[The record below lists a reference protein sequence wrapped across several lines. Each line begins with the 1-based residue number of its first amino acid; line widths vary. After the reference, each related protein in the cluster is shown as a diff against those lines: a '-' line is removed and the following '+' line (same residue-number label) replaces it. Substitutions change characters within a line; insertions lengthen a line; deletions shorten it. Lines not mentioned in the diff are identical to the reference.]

1 MFKVRIKTSPE
12 GGTYKSTGQQEGYGL
27 VRNLRGMQVS
37 PESVAV
43 NDKMGAI
50 PRDQANIEVE
60 GGESVIGDVNKDGTM
75 ELMHFQGKRHTEGGV
90 PVNIPEGSFIYSDT
104 KSLTIKDP
112 EVIEKIFNLPAR
124 KQGYTPAEISRKY
137 DINVY
142 IEILKDETSDPLA
155 KRSAAE
161 MLKKNKQK
169 LGLLAFIQESMK
181 GFPDGIPAIAEEV
194 LSTMGIDPN
203 QMAQQFAPQQPQQG
217 MGMQQGAMPPMG
229 EQGIPM
235 SEDEDAMAGMMPE
248 GPAVAPEDIA
258 NQMQGKFGGTMLPSY
273 EGAGVV
279 DFNPDPFAVYTNSVF
294 KFQPGTQSMNL
305 SCKPGFVY
313 NSHIGE
319 CVTPMW
325 KNTKEVYRIPYE
337 SFQKNHEDFV
347 FSRGSTSAPVKKQS
361 AADKKAQEIF
371 DKSFKIIDKGP
382 TNYEKSKAEQAR
394 LIEEKRKKEGYYEK
408 ASQAG
413 TLTKKVFEGTA
424 TSEEEALLKDLNK
437 YFLGLD
443 PATGKFT
450 DERQAEEDLVYSIDK
465 KYGTL
470 SIEQKEKQKR
480 EEKAKAEGF
489 ESYAD
494 MVTKEKTFGDAIPG
508 FGSKDALKEYMN
520 SGSGQFTAGD
530 TFYKALLSNDP
541 QQMIAA
547 ADDIKNIDVDWSLG
561 WLPFTDQDKVDD
573 MYSILYEQAYKILNE
588 KEKVKIQ
595 KYYQTD
601 DMLKKADDLITDY
614 DKKAREAVDVKTKKQ
629 YADLAAKYKRYKQ
642 YLESPGHESWKK
654 KVNSS
659 KFEAEDSWL
668 PGPGIGSVI
677 QDEEVMPRYGYPT
690 DFLFNETEILGIN
703 LNRDDVVE
711 GSDSWFD
718 GPRFKTYFEI
728 YDEITK
734 GHDKI
739 KGTTVATIAPI
750 ANKGLTHT
758 NERQGFLNY
767 NAPEVIDNVRTIN
780 QVQNPSNSAK
790 DAKGYAQPYKLK
802 AAPNSIFTM
811 GKNVDGQMVWFE
823 ETQDGAQLEVSN
835 QAWVDSLNTAAS
847 TKEGKKVA
855 LPAAK
860 APMDA
865 IQLLEQENKINPQTT
880 VTPIKKEN
888 TTEKKTDVV
897 APVGRQ
903 PQPTQAK
910 PKYEGGFTDQDFD
923 KLFGSGGMRLGGTM
937 PAVGS
942 NVTIGDKVF
951 RYGGLINENGKLR
964 YDRGGSVLPKYPGGG
979 TSGGGEPVT
988 SEVKVV
994 TDPNKNGGKPMNA
1007 YTITYKGSDGDPNHN
1022 TVVQVL
1028 EDQATGNVIVR
1039 RNETTKEAIP
1049 AGVEITRS
1057 SYDWIKADN
1066 LNASEKK
1073 EIESRWNGNTQAYL
1087 DFKNANNQIRLNT
1100 KFRDAIVTQYKADVA
1115 DPELRMYTGKD
1126 RNTRKKFSDLYGAD
1140 VKALAADPEKIIN
1153 TMMQFEENNARM
1165 AAFGYGDR
1173 TSGTGPWS
1181 DPNFKA
1187 GQNVAAKGDPT
1198 LSDYQ
1203 GNYVN
1208 KEARQII
1215 VDNQAKDG
1223 KVNLSDI
1230 DFSKNELGQGTYIS
1244 YRRALLNN
1252 PDFQGLASHK
1262 QTGVNDE
1269 TVFDIQGQVSGID
1282 RYSTN
1287 TTLEERL
1294 GYNLNP
1300 PPPETKPGEKNTFY
1314 CVEYSDGTKETK
1326 TVTYKEGEQPVA
1338 PSGEINGK
1346 TVTKA
1351 TQYETAD
1358 DATKNCGTPTKIPP
1372 PTKQPPQPDT
1382 WFAPDIVNYMTNE
1395 RQIIPNT
1402 PPVLRQMNA
1411 AYSGYDTINPI
1422 TRIAGTTGL
1431 VKQSQDLAMNT
1442 MDAQTAFTAG
1452 ANQGFEQLSRDIA
1465 DVEEGNTTKIVNP
1478 YLQTIGQLNTDVD
1491 YKNTMLRGKFDNEYA
1506 TYVEELAGQ
1515 RNKKDAQ
1522 GAMLFGTGWGNV
1534 QKDNSLRVMYPNAWH
1549 AQRLSP
1555 TFAWSGAGKDPL
1567 AAVDTSVSPGT
1578 AATTQADC
1586 SKAYADAYAQVKNDT
1601 TMPQD
1606 AKEEYAS
1613 NMQKACISQ
1622 NMNRANAQ
1630 TKTQQQMYGQN
1641 FIQQRFGGTMYT
1653 APGSMEFGG
1662 VYFDDIY

>member
-112 EVIEKIFNLPAR
+112 EVIEKIFNLPPR

-137 DINVY
+137 DINAYV
-142 IEILKDETSDPLA
+142 EILKDENSDPLA

-258 NQMQGKFGGTMLPSY
+258 NQMQGKFGGAMPKFPEGGESFFDMLNRITYGNSY
-273 EGAGVV
+273 TDYA
-279 DFNPDPFAVYTNSVF
+279 PRA
-294 KFQPGTQSMNL
+294 
-305 SCKPGFVY
+305 CKPGYVY
-313 NSHIGE
+313 NSYVGT
-319 CVTPMW
+319 CVSPAY
-325 KNTKEVYRIPYE
+325 KNVKQVYNIPYDA
-337 SFQKNHEDFV
+337 FQSN
-347 FSRGSTSAPVKKQS
+347 APQWQSPPVVTAPKKKPS
-361 AADKKAQEIF
+361 AADQKAQNLF
-371 DKSFKIIDKGP
+371 DNAFKIIDNGP
-382 TNYEKSKAEQAR
+382 TAYEKSKAEQIR

-413 TLTKKVFEGTA
+413 ALTKKVLEGNA

-450 DERQAEEDLVYSIDK
+450 DERQAEEDLVYDTDK
-465 KYGTL
+465 KFGTL
-470 SIEQKEKQKR
+470 SVEQKAKAKR
-480 EEKAKAEGF
+480 EEEAKAEGF

-494 MVTKEKTFGDAIPG
+494 KVTKEKILGNNIPG
-508 FGSKDALKEYMN
+508 FGSKDALEEYMN

-547 ADDIKNIDVDWSLG
+547 ADDIKNTDVDWSVG
-561 WLPFTDQDKVDD
+561 WLPWTDQDKVDD
-573 MYSILYEQAYKILNE
+573 MYDILYEQAYKILNE
-588 KEKVKIQ
+588 KEKAKIQ

-614 DKKAREAVDVKTKKQ
+614 EKKAREAVDVKTKRQ
-629 YADLAAKYKRYKQ
+629 YADLAAKYKRYKD
-642 YLESPGHESWKK
+642 YLQTPGHESWKK

-659 KFEAEDSWL
+659 KFEAENSWL

-677 QDEEVMPRYGYPT
+677 QDEEIMDRYGYPT
-690 DFLFNETEILGIN
+690 DVLYNETEILGIN

-711 GSDSWFD
+711 GSDSWFG

-758 NERQGFLNY
+758 NERQGFLNW
-767 NAPEVIDNVRTIN
+767 NGPEIVDNVRTIS

-865 IQLLEQENKINPQTT
+865 IQLLEQENKINPQT
-880 VTPIKKEN
+880 VIPIKKEN

-903 PQPTQAK
+903 TQPTQAK
-910 PKYEGGFTDQDFD
+910 PKYEGGFTDQDLD

-942 NVTIGDKVF
+942 NITIGDKVF

-964 YDRGGSVLPKYPGGG
+964 YDRGGSVLPKYNNAG
-979 TSGGGEPVT
+979 TVKGGGEPVK

-994 TDPNKNGGKPMNA
+994 TEPGKNGGKPMNA
-1007 YTITYKGSDGDPNHN
+1007 YTLTYKGSDGDPNHN

-1028 EDQATGNVIVR
+1028 EDQATGNVILR
-1039 RNETTKEAIP
+1039 RNQATNQSIP
-1049 AGVEITRS
+1049 AGVPITRS
-1057 SYDWIKADN
+1057 SYDYVTKDN
-1066 LNASEKK
+1066 LNEYEKK
-1073 EIESRWNGNTQAYL
+1073 ELAEKWNNDESQYLTFLNTS
-1087 DFKNANNQIRLNT
+1087 NQIRTN
-1100 KFRDAIVTQYKADVA
+1100 KDFREGLKKQFDKDIQIN
-1115 DPELRMYTGKD
+1115 ESYTGRASGK
-1126 RNTRKKFSDLYGAD
+1126 TGYVGALSAMGEEEVLNQLLD
-1140 VKALAADPEKIIN
+1140 
-1153 TMMQFEENNARM
+1153 FESRNARLK
-1165 AAFGYGDR
+1165 AYGFDAYS
-1173 TSGTGPWS
+1173 TDQGTAGGS
-1181 DPNFKA
+1181 DV
-1187 GQNVAAKGDPT
+1187 GQ
-1198 LSDYQ
+1198 
-1203 GNYVN
+1203 YVN
-1208 KEARQII
+1208 KQARDLINNTAGLA
-1215 VDNQAKDG
+1215 DLRTNAFDRGYKGQAA
-1223 KVNLSDI
+1223 
-1230 DFSKNELGQGTYIS
+1230 YIA
-1244 YRRALLNN
+1244 YNHLLNDDPAWKAQNLGN
-1252 PDFQGLASHK
+1252 PQY
-1262 QTGVNDE
+1262 GVSDE
-1269 TVFDIQGQVSGID
+1269 DIGAGKSTVSGID
-1282 RYSTN
+1282 NANTN
-1287 TTLEERL
+1287 TTLGQRL
-1294 GYNLNP
+1294 GWKADP
-1300 PPPETKPGEKNTFY
+1300 PPPVIKPGEKNKFY
-1314 CVEYSDGTKETK
+1314 CIEYSDGTKEVK
-1326 TVTYKEGEQPVA
+1326 TVSWKDNEQEPPA
-1338 PSGEINGK
+1338 PSGEVNGK
-1346 TVTKA
+1346 TITKA
-1351 TQYETAD
+1351 TVYDTSDE
-1358 DATKNCGTPTKIPP
+1358 ATKNCMPP
-1372 PTKQPPQPDT
+1372 PPPPPGKKPIPQPDT
-1382 WFAPDIVNYMTNE
+1382 WFAPDIVNYMANT

-1431 VKQSQDLAMNT
+1431 MRQQQDLAMNT
-1442 MDAQTAFTAG
+1442 MDATTGFAAMAG
-1452 ANQGFEQLSRDIA
+1452 QGYDQLSRDIA

-1491 YKNTMLRGKFDNEYA
+1491 YKNTMLRGKFDTEGA
-1506 TYVEELAGQ
+1506 TYQEELAAQ
-1515 RNKKDAQ
+1515 RNKKSAQDAL
-1522 GAMLFGTGWGNV
+1522 LFGQGFGNV

-1555 TFAWSGAGKDPL
+1555 TFAWSGVGKDPL
-1567 AAVDTSVSPGT
+1567 STVDTSVSPGT

-1601 TMPQD
+1601 TMDED
-1606 AKEEYAS
+1606 AKKEYAS

-1641 FIQQRFGGTMYT
+1641 FIQRFGGTMYT

>member
-27 VRNLRGMQVS
+27 VRNSRGMQVS
-37 PESVAV
+37 PESVPV
-43 NDKMGAI
+43 NDTMGAI

-75 ELMHFQGKRHTEGGV
+75 ELMHFQGKRHSEGGV

-112 EVIEKIFNLPAR
+112 EVIEKVFNLPPR

-137 DINVY
+137 DINMYV
-142 IEILKDETSDPLA
+142 EILKDETSDPLA

-217 MGMQQGAMPPMG
+217 MGMPQEGMMPPMEG
-229 EQGIPM
+229 QGIPM
-235 SEDEDAMAGMMPE
+235 SEDEDAMQGMMPE

-258 NQMQGKFGGTMLPSY
+258 NQMQGKYGGSMKPKFPGGGESWFDMLNRTVYGNSY
-273 EGAGVV
+273 A
-279 DFNPDPFAVYTNSVF
+279 PAA
-294 KFQPGTQSMNL
+294 
-305 SCKPGFVY
+305 CKPGYVY
-313 NSHIGE
+313 NSFIGE
-319 CVTPMW
+319 CVTPTF
-325 KNTKEVYRIPYE
+325 KNVKQIYNIPYE
-337 SFQKNHEDFV
+337 AFQSNAQQWQSPPV
-347 FSRGSTSAPVKKQS
+347 TAAPKKKPT
-361 AADKKAQEIF
+361 AADQKAQELF
-371 DKSFKIIDKGP
+371 DKSFKIIDNGP
-382 TNYEKSKAEQAR
+382 TAYEKSKAEQAR

-408 ASQAG
+408 ANQAG
-413 TLTKKVFEGTA
+413 ALTKKVLEGNA
-424 TSEEEALLKDLNK
+424 TTEEEALLKDLNK

-450 DERQAEEDLVYSIDK
+450 DERQAEEDLVYDTDK

-470 SIEQKEKQKR
+470 SVEQKAKAKR
-480 EEKAKAEGF
+480 EEEAKAEGF

-494 MVTKEKTFGDAIPG
+494 KYEKEKALGNVIPG
-508 FGSKDALKEYMN
+508 FGTKSALEEYMN
-520 SGSGQFTAGD
+520 SGSGQFVAGD

-573 MYSILYEQAYKILNE
+573 MYDILYEQAYKIINE

-601 DMLKKADDLITDY
+601 VMLEKANDLIAEF

-629 YADLAAKYKRYKQ
+629 YADLSAKYKRYKE
-642 YLESPGHESWKK
+642 YLQSPGHKSWKE

-659 KFEAEDSWL
+659 KFEAENTWF
-668 PGPGIGSVI
+668 PTPGIGNVI
-677 QDEEVMPRYGYPT
+677 QDEEIMYRYGYPT
-690 DFLFNETEILGIN
+690 DFLFNETEILGVN
-703 LNRDDVVE
+703 LDQNDVVE
-711 GSDSWFD
+711 GTDSWFG
-718 GPRFKTYFEI
+718 GPRYKTYFEI

-739 KGTTVATIAPI
+739 KGTAIATIAPL

-767 NAPEVIDNVRTIN
+767 NAPEIADNVRTIS

-802 AAPNSIFTM
+802 AAPNSTFTM

-823 ETQDGAQLEVSN
+823 ETQDGAMLEVSN
-835 QAWVDSLNTAAS
+835 QIWVDSLNAAAS

-865 IQLLEQENKINPQTT
+865 IQLLEQENKINPQTVIPVKKNT
-880 VTPIKKEN
+880 EQKPGAVTPVGKQSQP
-888 TTEKKTDVV
+888 
-897 APVGRQ
+897 APS
-903 PQPTQAK
+903 K
-910 PKYEGGFTDQDFD
+910 PKYEGGFTDQDLD
-923 KLFGSGGMRLGGTM
+923 KIFGSSGGMKFGGTM
-937 PAVGS
+937 PTLGS
-942 NVTIGDKVF
+942 NITIGDKVF

-964 YDRGGSVLPKYPGGG
+964 YDRGGSVLPKYTGAG
-979 TSGGGEPVT
+979 TVQGDGEPVK

-994 TDPNKNGGKPMNA
+994 TDPNRNGGKPMNA
-1007 YTITYKGSDGDPNHN
+1007 YTLTYKSKSGD
-1022 TVVQVL
+1022 TEVQVL
-1028 EDQATGNVIVR
+1028 EDQATGNIILR
-1039 RNETTKEAIP
+1039 RNNTTKESIP
-1049 AGVEITRS
+1049 AGAEITRS
-1057 SYDWIKADN
+1057 SYDWITADN

-1073 EIESRWNGNTQAYL
+1073 EVESRWNGNTQAYI
-1087 DFKNANNQIRLNT
+1087 DFKNANNQIRLNS
-1100 KFRDAIVTQYKADVA
+1100 KFRDAIVGQYQADVA
-1115 DPELRMYTGKD
+1115 DPELRMYTGEAKS
-1126 RNTRKKFSDLYGAD
+1126 TRQKFANLYGAD
-1140 VKALAADPEKIIN
+1140 VKALAENPEAIIN

-1181 DPNFKA
+1181 DPNFVA
-1187 GQNVAAKGDPT
+1187 GQNVAVKEDNT
-1198 LSDYQ
+1198 LTDYQ

-1215 VDNQAKDG
+1215 KDNQSKDG

-1244 YRRALLNN
+1244 YRRALMNN
-1252 PDFQGLASHK
+1252 PEFQGLASHK
-1262 QTGVNDE
+1262 QTGVADE
-1269 TVFDIQGQVSGID
+1269 TTFGIKGKVSGID

-1294 GYNLNP
+1294 GYNLTP
-1300 PPPETKPGEKNTFY
+1300 PPPITIPGEKSTYY

-1326 TVTYKEGEQPVA
+1326 TVSYKEGEQPVA
-1338 PSGEINGK
+1338 PSGEVNGK

-1358 DATKNCGTPTKIPP
+1358 DATKNCGGPP
-1372 PTKQPPQPDT
+1372 PPPKKPPGSIPQPQT
-1382 WFAPDIVNYMTNE
+1382 WFAPDIVNYMANT

-1442 MDAQTAFTAG
+1442 MDATTAYAAG

-1491 YKNTMLRGKFDNEYA
+1491 YKNTLLRGKFDTEGA
-1506 TYVEELAGQ
+1506 TYQEELAAQ

-1522 GAMLFGTGWGNV
+1522 DALLFGQGFGNV
-1534 QKDNSLRVMYPNAWH
+1534 QKDNALRVMYPNAWH
-1549 AQRLSP
+1549 AQRLQP
-1555 TFAWSGAGKDPL
+1555 TFAWSGYGKDPL
-1567 AAVDTSVSPGT
+1567 ASVDTSVTSG
-1578 AATTQADC
+1578 AATQADC
-1586 SKAYADAYAQVKNDT
+1586 SKAYSDAMAQVKDDT
-1601 TMPQD
+1601 TMDQD

-1622 NMNRANAQ
+1622 NLNKANAQ

-1641 FIQQRFGGTMYT
+1641 FIQRFGGTLYT
-1653 APGSMEFGG
+1653 APGAMEFGG
-1662 VYFDDIY
+1662 MFFDDNY